1 MVKIYKEFV
10 FDSAHFLPNVAE
22 GHPCRHMHG
31 HTYRMKIWLSGEPD
45 PQTGWLMDFGD
56 LKKQVQPLLTLMD
69 HRVLNE
75 ISGLENPTAENISIW
90 VWQKLKPLLPSL
102 AQVEI
107 HETPTSGVI
116 YEGN

>member
-1 MVKIYKEFV
+1 
-10 FDSAHFLPNVAE
+10 
-22 GHPCRHMHG
+22 
-31 HTYRMKIWLSGEPD
+31 
-45 PQTGWLMDFGD
+45 
-56 LKKQVQPLLTLMD
+56 MD

-102 AQVEI
+102 ALVEL
-107 HETPTSGVI
+107 HETPTTGVI